1 LRDVFSRSSEW
12 LRAFWHPA
20 SVLGFA
26 LIALFWSVV
35 EYDLWHEHRRAEAAA
50 LRSTNNLAR
59 VFEDQ
64 IIRTIKSA
72 DSIIRPLQIAAA
84 SGRLMEEF
92 QTWADHLEK
101 SDGSALQISLADANG
116 DLIAAS
122 YGPITTSINI
132 ADREHFQVHRDGKVR
147 GLFVGKPIR
156 SRLTGA
162 SSVLLTRA
170 YLNTRGEFGGVVIVS
185 LTTKKLS
192 ALYESIDLGPDGGI
206 LLVGLDGVVR
216 ASAGFRIDAVG
227 RDNAGRQLL
236 SLAAQAPEG
245 SFMTKGGLD
254 GVERLTSYR
263 ALDAY
268 PLAITV
274 GLARHHVFADYRRN
288 TYVYRTIAAGLTVL
302 VLFGMAFAVRHRR
315 RLAEARQKLRDSEA
329 HAREKSAELGLTLDH
344 MNQGIMMVDA
354 NSQVALMNRQL
365 AKLLGLPERFLR
377 GRPKFEDIV
386 AYQRD
391 SGEFSTSGA
400 VVDPR
405 VLININRD
413 AKPHKDAGSDIAVYE
428 RVRPNGIALEVRTIA
443 LPNGGVLRTFTDIT
457 ERKRNA
463 DKIAHMA
470 HHDALTGLANRVL
483 LRDRM
488 EGELARQRRGGDGF
502 ALLLIDLDRFKY
514 VNDTLGH
521 SSGDLL
527 LQQVAER
534 LRGCVRDVDVVARL
548 GGDEFAV
555 MQAGAGDRAAIAA
568 LARRIVEAISAPYT
582 LEGMPANIGASIG
595 IACSTDTP
603 DMEPLFNN
611 ADLALY
617 RVKSEGRNGFRLFE
631 AEMDEAAKERRQLEV
646 DLRLARDRG
655 EFEIHY
661 QPIVSL
667 ADGTPTG
674 VEALLRWN
682 HPVRGRLTPGD
693 FMALAEEIGV
703 MPAIDSWV
711 IETACREAARW
722 RCGTTIAINLSPEKF
737 QRCDIVSVVSNAL
750 EISSL
755 VPHRLELE
763 ISERVLLQEEQA
775 NLAKLRRLRELGV
788 RLALDDF
795 GVGHSSLSDLCA
807 FRFDKIKIDRS
818 FVSDMKDRE
827 DCAAI
832 VAAIAGLGR
841 SMGAATTAEG
851 VETEE
856 QAALVYA
863 AGCTEAQ
870 GFLYS
875 YPLTASAVA
884 AYLRD
889 ARSEEQAVA

>member
-1 LRDVFSRSSEW
+1 LRDVFSRSREW
-12 LRAFWHPA
+12 LRAFGHA
-20 SVLGFA
+20 TMVLGLA
-26 LIALFWSVV
+26 LIALLWTVV
-35 EYDLWHEHRRAEAAA
+35 EYDLWREYQRAETAA

-64 IIRTIKSA
+64 IVRVIKA
-72 DSIIRPLQIAAA
+72 GDSIIRPLQIASAN
-84 SGRLMEEF
+84 GRLLDEF
-92 QTWADHLEK
+92 RLWSEHLEK
-101 SDGSALQISLADANG
+101 SDGISLQISLSDATG
-116 DLIAAS
+116 SLIAAS
-122 YGPITTSINI
+122 AGPLLKPISI
-132 ADREHFQVHRDGKVR
+132 ADREHFQVHREGAVG
-147 GLFVGKPIR
+147 GLFISKPVR
-156 SRLTGA
+156 SRLSDA

-170 YLNTRGEFGGVVIVS
+170 YIDTRGEFGGVIVVS
-185 LTTKKLS
+185 ITTKRLS
-192 ALYESIDLGPDGGI
+192 ALYESVDLGPDGGI

-216 ASAGFRIDAVG
+216 ASAGFKIDAVG
-227 RDNAGRQLL
+227 KANAGRQLL
-236 SLAAQAPEG
+236 QRAANAPEG
-245 SFMTKGGLD
+245 SFVTNGALD
-254 GVERLTSYR
+254 GVRRLTSYR
-263 ALDAY
+263 VLDAY

-274 GLARHHVFADYRRN
+274 GLAKVHVFADYRRN
-288 TYVYRTIAAGLTVL
+288 KFVYRAIASVLTAIMLVGIGLL
-302 VLFGMAFAVRHRR
+302 ARHKR
-315 RLAEARQKLRDSEA
+315 RLAEARESLRASEA
-329 HAREKSAELGLTLDH
+329 KAREKSEELELTLDH

-354 NSQVALMNRQL
+354 NSNVALMNRQL
-365 AKLLGLPERFLR
+365 VKLLGLPERFLS
-377 GRPKFEDIV
+377 GRPKFDDIV

-405 VLININRD
+405 VLINISRD

-488 EGELARQRRGGDGF
+488 EGELARQRRGGEGF

-521 SSGDLL
+521 SSGDVLL
-527 LQQVAER
+527 RQVAER
-534 LRGCVRDVDVVARL
+534 LQACVRDVDVVARL

-555 MQAGAGDRAAIAA
+555 MQSGASDRSAIAT
-568 LARRIVEAISAPYT
+568 LARRIVDALSAPYT
-582 LEGMPANIGASIG
+582 VEGMPATIGASIG
-595 IACSTDTP
+595 IACSIDTP
-603 DMEPLFNN
+603 DMEHLFHN

-631 AEMDEAAKERRQLEV
+631 AEMDEAAKERRQLEA

-661 QPIVSL
+661 QPIVGL
-667 ADGTPTG
+667 ADGIPTG

-703 MPAIDSWV
+703 MPSIDNWV
-711 IETACREAARW
+711 IEAACREAARW
-722 RCGTTIAINLSPEKF
+722 PCGTTIAINLSPEKF
-737 QRCDIVSVVSNAL
+737 QRGDIVSVVRTAL

-755 VPHRLELE
+755 APHRLELE
-763 ISERVLLQEEQA
+763 ISERVLLQEEQS
-775 NLAKLRRLRELGV
+775 NLAKLRRLREIGV

-818 FVSDMKDRE
+818 FVSGMKDRE

-889 ARSEEQAVA
+889 ARGDQQAVA

>member
-1 LRDVFSRSSEW
+1 MWVRASGRS
-12 LRAFWHPA
+12 ACF
-20 SVLGFA
+20 LGFA

-35 EYDLWHEHRRAEAAA
+35 EFDLWHERQRAESAA

-64 IIRTIKSA
+64 IIRTIKA
-72 DSIIRPLQIAAA
+72 GDSILRPLQIASA
-84 SGRLMEEF
+84 SGRLMQEF
-92 QTWADHLEK
+92 RFWSDYLEK
-101 SDGSALQISLADANG
+101 SDGLALQLSLTDAAGNF
-116 DLIAAS
+116 IAWSA
-122 YGPITTSINI
+122 GPISHSISI
-132 ADREHFQVHRDGKVR
+132 ADREHFQVHRDGTAR
-147 GLFVGKPIR
+147 GLFISKPVH
-156 SRLTGA
+156 SRVTGLSA
-162 SSVLLTRA
+162 VQMTRA
-170 YLNTRGEFGGVVIVS
+170 YLDEQGNFGGVVIVS
-185 LTTKKLS
+185 LRTKRLS
-192 ALYESIDLGPDGGI
+192 ALYESVDLGPDGGI
-206 LLVGLDGVVR
+206 MLLGLDGVVR
-216 ASAGFRIDAVG
+216 ASAGFRVDTVG
-227 RDNAGRQLL
+227 RTGAGAQLL
-236 SLAAQAPEG
+236 RRAGQASEG
-245 SFMTKGGLD
+245 SFVTSGGLD
-254 GVERLTSYR
+254 GVRRLTSYR
-263 ALDAY
+263 VLDAY

-274 GLARHHVFADYRRN
+274 GMSEQHVFADFRRN
-288 TYVYRTIAAGLTVL
+288 TYVYRLIASALTATVL
-302 VLFGMAFAVRHRR
+302 IGMGLAARHRR
-315 RLAEARQKLRDSEA
+315 RLAEARRELRASEL
-329 HAREKSAELGLTLDH
+329 HARQKSDELGLTLDH

-354 NSQVALMNRQL
+354 DSNVALMNRQL
-365 AKLLGLPERFLR
+365 VKLLGLPDRFLT
-377 GRPKFEDIV
+377 GRPKFDEIV
-386 AYQRD
+386 AYQRA
-391 SGEFSTSGA
+391 SGEFNASGA

-405 VLININRD
+405 VLVNIDGD
-413 AKPHKDAGSDIAVYE
+413 ASPHKDPGSDIAVYE
-428 RVRPNGIALEVRTIA
+428 RIRPNGVTLEVRTIA

-463 DKIAHMA
+463 DKISHMA

-488 EGELARQRRGGDGF
+488 ERELARQRRGAEGF

-521 SSGDLL
+521 SAGDVLL
-527 LQQVAER
+527 RQVAER
-534 LRGCVRDVDVVARL
+534 LRVCVREVDVAARL

-555 MQAGAGDRAAIAA
+555 MQAGVSDRAGVGV
-568 LARRIVEAISAPYT
+568 LARRIVDALSAPYE
-582 LEGMPANIGASIG
+582 LDGMPATIGASIG
-595 IACSTDTP
+595 IACSSDTP
-603 DMEPLFNN
+603 DMEHLFHN

-631 AEMDEAAKERRQLEV
+631 TEMDEAAKERRQLEV

-655 EFEIHY
+655 EFEIHF

-667 ADGTPTG
+667 ADGAPTG

-703 MPAIDSWV
+703 MPAIDTWV
-711 IETACREAARW
+711 IEAACREAARW
-722 RCGTTIAINLSPEKF
+722 PCGTTIAINLSPEKF
-737 QRCDIVSVVSNAL
+737 QRCDIVSVVRGAL
-750 EISSL
+750 ENSSL
-755 VPHRLELE
+755 APHRLELE
-763 ISERVLLQEEQA
+763 ISERVLLQEEQS
-775 NLAKLRRLRELGV
+775 NLMTLRRLRELGV

-851 VETEE
+851 VETNE
-856 QAALVYA
+856 QAALVTA

-875 YPLTASAVA
+875 YPLNASAIA

-889 ARSEEQAVA
+889 ARGDQQAVA